1 MWHTYVAIGDSIAE
15 GFGDMV
21 PGYDNHGWVPLVVG
35 QLRKLNP
42 EIKAYNFG
50 QPGSTIETV
59 KQFQVEGALAKA
71 PDLITLT
78 IGANDAN
85 EAGWTSKSFANQY
98 AGLLQFLIAPGRTL
112 ITMTYPS
119 SEDVFR
125 DNFRNSVQV
134 DGWSRYFER
143 LNDINQTIRETSK
156 TYNLVCFEFEGFEPF
171 HDPQNLSNDMVHPN
185 SRGYWLAAQHML
197 SLFQTHFALPE
208 LVLIVPEKDPP

>member
-98 AGLLQFLIAPGRTL
+98 AGLLQSLIAPGRTL

>member
-208 LVLIVPEKDPP
+208 LVLIVPEKNPP